1 MNSAEVLTR
10 HVLGLEHDAIPAS
23 ALAAART
30 FLLDTLAVGT
40 AGANAPLADRIR
52 SVARGWGETGP
63 GPSAQVWGRG
73 ERVPAA
79 TAAWINGFQI
89 HAQEYDCVHE
99 RAVVH
104 PMATI
109 GAALMAEAEA
119 RHVPGM
125 DFLAALVGAVDV
137 AAGIGVAVKS
147 PIRFFRPANAGL
159 IGATLGIARMR
170 RMPLDRALDA
180 AGYALAQAAGTMQA
194 HVEGKPALPVQI
206 AGAARAAI
214 VACDLAEAGMAG
226 PHDMLEGPF
235 GYFPL
240 FEQEWDLKPVLDSLG
255 QAWRIAEV
263 SHKPWPTGR
272 AAQGGIGLA
281 LKLRAEIDPAEIASV
296 RLIAPPIIKR
306 LVGRPPAR
314 GMAANYARLCFAYSG
329 AVAIRRGAVSLQD
342 FLPGPM
348 GDPDTLA
355 LAAKIT
361 VEEDGSTDPAAFA
374 PQSMEI
380 KMTGG
385 HCLEA
390 RIEAVY
396 GSPADPMTAVDQ
408 GAKQASCLGF
418 AGIDPARA
426 RDLADAVM
434 GMDTEDDAA
443 SVLAPL
449 MDGYNGDERDDG
461 RRPPHL
467 LQ

>member
-1 MNSAEVLTR
+1 MNPAEAFAR
-10 HVLGLEHDAIPAS
+10 HVLGLDHASLPAP

-30 FLLDTLAVGT
+30 FLLDTLAVGA
-40 AGANAPLADRIR
+40 AGANAPLADRVR
-52 SVARGWGETGP
+52 SVARSWGETGP
-63 GPSAQVWGRG
+63 GPSAHVWGRG

-119 RHVPGM
+119 RRVPGTEL
-125 DFLAALVGAVDV
+125 LAALVGAVDV
-137 AAGIGVAVKS
+137 AAGIGVAVTS

-170 RMPLDRALDA
+170 RMPLDRTLDA

-240 FEQEWDLKPVLDSLG
+240 FEQDWDLGPVLDALG
-255 QAWRIAEV
+255 KIWRITEV

-281 LKLRAEIDPAEIASV
+281 LKLRDGIDPREIASV

-306 LVGRPPAR
+306 LVGRPPLP

-329 AVAIRRGAVSLQD
+329 AVALRRGAVTLQD
-342 FLPGPM
+342 FLPGPLS
-348 GDPDTLA
+348 DAETLA
-355 LAAKIT
+355 LASMIS

-374 PQSMEI
+374 PQTMDI
-380 KMTGG
+380 VLRDGRRR
-385 HCLEA
+385 EA
-390 RIEAVY
+390 RIEAIY
-396 GSPADPMTAVDQ
+396 GSPADPMTPADQ
-408 GAKQASCLGF
+408 AAKQASCLGF
-418 AGIDPARA
+418 AGLDPARSGA
-426 RDLADAVM
+426 LAAAVM

-443 SVLAPL
+443 AVLSPL
-449 MDGYNGDERDDG
+449 MDGDNENER
-461 RRPPHL
+461 RAPHL